1 MKVLLLSAYDA
12 DSHKRWRRGLVAAI
26 PDWQWTVLSLPPRY
40 FSWRVRGNSL
50 SWGRGEALATLR
62 QPFDLIVT
70 TSMTD
75 LASLRGFVPELCRV
89 PTAVYFHENQ
99 FDYPCTEDA
108 VPSVEPQLLNIYT
121 ALCGDLL
128 LFNSEYNRSTLLEGA
143 ELLLHKLPDQV
154 PTGIC
159 QEIADK
165 SRVLPV
171 PLEPAAF
178 LGAGGQKNTGEK
190 GARVTF
196 VWNHRWEHDKGPDI
210 LLAALR
216 RFGRQQIPFT
226 LHVVGQ
232 QFRRQPAEF
241 AHIRKLLDKLGALG
255 AWGYRESLAEYRQLL
270 AQSHGVISTARH
282 DFQGLSVLEAVAAG
296 CQPLVPDNLA
306 YPEWF
311 GRGGWRYSDD
321 VESCAAHLCN
331 AMVRCAR
338 RVESGEPLTVPD
350 ISNMSWEVMAGDYR
364 QLLIDCAGRG
374 GNLA

>member
-26 PDWQWTVLSLPPRY
+26 SEWEWKVLSLPPRY

-50 SWGRGEALATLR
+50 SWGRGEGLSTLR
-62 QPFDLIVT
+62 QPWDLIVT

-75 LASLRGFVPELCRV
+75 LASLRGLVPELAQV

-99 FDYPCTEDA
+99 FDYPRSDDA
-108 VPSVEPQLLNIYT
+108 VQSVEPQLLNIYT
-121 ALCGDLL
+121 ALSGDLL
-128 LFNSEYNRSTLLEGA
+128 LFNSEYNRNTLLQGA
-143 ELLLHKLPDQV
+143 EALLHKLPDQV
-154 PTGIC
+154 PAGIC
-159 QEIADK
+159 REIADK
-165 SRVLPV
+165 SRVVPV
-171 PLEPAAF
+171 PLESAAF
-178 LGAGGQKNTGEK
+178 QVVADKPQ
-190 GARVTF
+190 RPTF
-196 VWNHRWEHDKGPDI
+196 IWNHRWEYDKGPDI

-216 RFGRQQIPFT
+216 RFGRQQIPYT

-241 AHIRKLLDKLGALG
+241 AHIRKLLGKQGALG

-270 AQSHGVISTARH
+270 GQSHGVISTARH
-282 DFQGLSVLEAVAAG
+282 DFQGLAVLEAVAAG
-296 CQPLVPDNLA
+296 CQPLVPDHLA

-321 VESCAAHLCN
+321 VESCAANLCS

-338 RVESGEPLTVPD
+338 QLEQGVQVPAPDVSAFSWNVMVEQ
-350 ISNMSWEVMAGDYR
+350 YR
-364 QLLIDCAGRG
+364 TLLGDCAS
-374 GNLA
+374 GNGKWT

>member
-1 MKVLLLSAYDA
+1 VKVLLLSAYDA
-12 DSHKRWRRGLVAAI
+12 DSHKRWRRGLVSAI

-50 SWGRGEALATLR
+50 SWGRGEAAATLR
-62 QPFDLIVT
+62 QPWDLVVT
-70 TSMTD
+70 TSMID
-75 LASLRGFVPELCRV
+75 LASLRGFVPELSRV

-99 FDYPCTEDA
+99 FDYPRTEDA

-128 LFNSEYNRSTLLEGA
+128 LFNSEYNRNTLLEGA

-154 PTGIC
+154 PKGIC
-159 QEIADK
+159 REIADK
-165 SRVLPV
+165 SRLLPV

-178 LGAGGQKNTGEK
+178 GNHAEK
-190 GARVTF
+190 SARVTF

-241 AHIRKLLDKLGALG
+241 AHIRKLLGKLGALG
-255 AWGYRESLAEYRQLL
+255 AWGYRENLAEYRQLL
-270 AQSHGVISTARH
+270 AESHGVISTARH

-311 GRGGWRYSDD
+311 GRGGWRYSED

-331 AMVRCAR
+331 AMVRCAQG
-338 RVESGEPLTVPD
+338 VASGAPLPVPD
-350 ISNMSWEVMAGDYR
+350 ISHMSWASMADQYR
-364 QLLIDCAGRG
+364 QLLGDCADHR
-374 GNLA
+374 GNLT